1 MLRLRTRLGKAA
13 DALNR
18 IRGSRDRLGL
28 RDPPR
33 ALRRVHRNGRCPGLT
48 VSARTDI
55 VRRAHDAL
63 NRGDAEGLAALCA
76 ADFRL
81 DMSDRVFNPEVYS
94 GHDGI
99 RRFMTEVHEVWETF
113 TWEPT
118 ELTETDDLVLAL
130 VHSVGH
136 GRGSGLKIDRHSA
149 MLWRIPGETLLAM
162 TFYRD
167 PSAARRAAE
176 INSG

>member
-1 MLRLRTRLGKAA
+1 
-13 DALNR
+13 
-18 IRGSRDRLGL
+18 
-28 RDPPR
+28 
-33 ALRRVHRNGRCPGLT
+33 

-63 NRGDAEGLAALCA
+63 NRGDAQALAALCSP
-76 ADFRL
+76 DFRL

-99 RRFMTEVHEVWETF
+99 RRFVAEVHEVWENF

-118 ELTETDDLVLAL
+118 ELREAGDVVLAL
-130 VHSVGH
+130 VHSVGR
-136 GRGSGLKIDRHSA
+136 GRGSGLDIDRNSA
-149 MLWRIPGETLLAM
+149 MVWQIREETLLAL

-167 PSAARRAAE
+167 PTAARKAVG
-176 INSG
+176 IDPG

>member
-1 MLRLRTRLGKAA
+1 M
-13 DALNR
+13 
-18 IRGSRDRLGL
+18 
-28 RDPPR
+28 
-33 ALRRVHRNGRCPGLT
+33 
-48 VSARTDI
+48 SARTDI

-76 ADFRL
+76 PEFRL

-99 RRFMTEVHEVWETF
+99 RRFMAEVHDVWETF

-118 ELTETDDLVLAL
+118 EVKETGDVVLAL

-136 GRGSGLKIDRHSA
+136 ARGSGLDIDRRSG
-149 MLWRIPGETLLAM
+149 MLWRIREGTLLAL
-162 TFYRD
+162 TFFRD
-167 PSAARRAAE
+167 PSAAQRAAD
-176 INSG
+176 IASA

>member
-1 MLRLRTRLGKAA
+1 
-13 DALNR
+13 
-18 IRGSRDRLGL
+18 
-28 RDPPR
+28 
-33 ALRRVHRNGRCPGLT
+33 

-76 ADFRL
+76 PDFRL
-81 DMSDRVFNPEVYS
+81 DMSDRVLNPEVYS

-99 RRFMTEVHEVWETF
+99 RRFVADVHEVWETF

-118 ELTETDDLVLAL
+118 DLKEARDVVFAL
-130 VHSVGH
+130 VHSVGR
-136 GRGSGLKIDRHSA
+136 GRGSRLEVDRHSA
-149 MLWRIPGETLLAM
+149 MLWLIPEETLLAL

-167 PSAARRAAE
+167 PSAARMAAGVDP
-176 INSG
+176 SS

>member
-1 MLRLRTRLGKAA
+1 
-13 DALNR
+13 
-18 IRGSRDRLGL
+18 
-28 RDPPR
+28 
-33 ALRRVHRNGRCPGLT
+33 

-63 NRGDAEGLAALCA
+63 NRGDAERLADLCA

-99 RRFMTEVHEVWETF
+99 RRFVAEVREVWEAF

-118 ELTETDDLVLAL
+118 EMKEAGDMVLAI
-130 VHSVGH
+130 VHSVGR
-136 GRGSGLKIDRHSA
+136 GRGSGLEIDRDSA
-149 MLWRIPGETLLAM
+149 MLWKIPEETLLAL

-167 PSAARRAAE
+167 VSAARQAAG
-176 INSG
+176 IDPD

>member
-1 MLRLRTRLGKAA
+1 M
-13 DALNR
+13 
-18 IRGSRDRLGL
+18 S
-28 RDPPR
+28 
-33 ALRRVHRNGRCPGLT
+33 V
-48 VSARTDI
+48 RTDI

-76 ADFRL
+76 PDFRL
-81 DMSDRVFNPEVYS
+81 DMSDRVFNPAVYS

-99 RRFMTEVHEVWETF
+99 RRFMAEVHEVWETF

-118 ELTETDDLVLAL
+118 DLMEADEVVLAL

-136 GRGSGLKIDRHSA
+136 GRVSGLDIDRHSA
-149 MLWRIPGETLLAM
+149 MLWCIPEETLLAL

-167 PSAARRAAE
+167 PAAARRAAGSE
-176 INSG
+176 SA

>member
-1 MLRLRTRLGKAA
+1 M
-13 DALNR
+13 
-18 IRGSRDRLGL
+18 
-28 RDPPR
+28 
-33 ALRRVHRNGRCPGLT
+33 
-48 VSARTDI
+48 SARTDI

-76 ADFRL
+76 PDFRL
-81 DMSDRVFNPEVYS
+81 DMSDRVFNPEVYL

-99 RRFMTEVHEVWETF
+99 RRFMADVHEVWETF

-118 ELTETDDLVLAL
+118 DVKETDNVVLAL

-136 GRGSGLKIDRHSA
+136 GRGSGLDIDRHSA
-149 MLWRIPGETLLAM
+149 MLWRISGVTLLELI
-162 TFYRD
+162 FYRD

-176 INSG
+176 VDSA

>member
-1 MLRLRTRLGKAA
+1 M
-13 DALNR
+13 
-18 IRGSRDRLGL
+18 S
-28 RDPPR
+28 
-33 ALRRVHRNGRCPGLT
+33 V
-48 VSARTDI
+48 RTDI

-76 ADFRL
+76 PDFRL

-99 RRFMTEVHEVWETF
+99 RRFMAEVHEVWETF

-118 ELTETDDLVLAL
+118 EVTETEDVVLVL

-136 GRGSGLKIDRHSA
+136 ARGSGLDIDRNSA
-149 MLWRIPGETLLAM
+149 MLWRIPEETLLAL

-167 PSAARRAAE
+167 QSAARRAATSTPPE
-176 INSG
+176 

>member
-1 MLRLRTRLGKAA
+1 M
-13 DALNR
+13 
-18 IRGSRDRLGL
+18 
-28 RDPPR
+28 
-33 ALRRVHRNGRCPGLT
+33 
-48 VSARTDI
+48 SARTDI

-76 ADFRL
+76 PNFRL

-99 RRFMTEVHEVWETF
+99 RRFVAEVHEVWETF

-118 ELTETDDLVLAL
+118 DVTETGAVVLAL

-136 GRGSGLKIDRHSA
+136 GRGSGLDIDRHSA
-149 MLWRIPGETLLAM
+149 MLWRISGETLLAL

-167 PSAARRAAE
+167 PSAARRAADVD
-176 INSG
+176 SA